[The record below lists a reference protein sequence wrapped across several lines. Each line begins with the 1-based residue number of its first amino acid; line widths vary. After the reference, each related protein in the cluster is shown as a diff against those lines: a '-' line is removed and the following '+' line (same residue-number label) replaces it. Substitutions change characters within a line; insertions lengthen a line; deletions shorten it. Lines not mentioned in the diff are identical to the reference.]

1 MHRKLRISEY
11 DPLLQKLA
19 GTFRSWAVKMLSY
32 AGRLQLLLSV
42 INGTVNFW
50 MTIFILSKGCLKK
63 IESLCSRFLWTENIE
78 NRAIAKVAWTT
89 DCLPKMED
97 GLGLRKFC
105 EYNSV
110 VPEVYLA
117 LVLHH
122 QLTLGYVAQTSPS
135 PKCKRKATDSTSW
148 DSILTLRPLAEQFL
162 KCRINDGVDSRFWF
176 DIWTPFRQLIKY
188 LGDSGPRDIRLPL
201 SASVKDATNKTGWT
215 LPQPR
220 SDIAMALHIQ
230 LTTVQL
236 PLQQSILDS
245 FHWVVQAKD
254 CKGFSSSETWEAVR
268 PRAEE
273 KVRAKSV

>member
-1 MHRKLRISEY
+1 
-11 DPLLQKLA
+11 
-19 GTFRSWAVKMLSY
+19 
-32 AGRLQLLLSV
+32 
-42 INGTVNFW
+42 
-50 MTIFILSKGCLKK
+50 
-63 IESLCSRFLWTENIE
+63 
-78 NRAIAKVAWTT
+78 
-89 DCLPKMED
+89 MED

-105 EYNSV
+105 ECNSV

-148 DSILTLRPLAEQFL
+148 NSILTLRPLAEQFL

-220 SDIAMALHIQ
+220 SDNAMVLHIH

-245 FHWVVQAKD
+245 FHWIVQAKD
-254 CKGFSSSETWEAVR
+254 CKGFSSSKTWEAVR

-273 KVRAKSV
+273 KVWAKSVWFTGAIPRHAFNTWLANLNRLPTKHDALEPDLRTARPSSYDFPNMGRALVMATSLLCINTFNPKEDSYSIHFLQCLEAA